1 MVLDT
6 KLTKTFHFWSWTKH
20 CLLWK

>member
-1 MVLDT
+1 MILDT
-6 KLTKTFHFWSWTKH
+6 KLTKTYHFWSWTKR

>member
-6 KLTKTFHFWSWTKH
+6 KLTKTYHFWSWTKH